1 MKKLYNIFCFPAL
14 LIHEFSHVIA
24 ALLTFH
30 KVTKVK
36 ITFNPNT
43 GRVIT
48 KDDLSRSFLSEIII
62 GLSPLF
68 TLITFFVLSFFST
81 ISLVIFIYMI
91 LSLETSLPS
100 SIDIDNIKMYNYKKR
115 NIGKVPS
122 SDEWTSN

>member
-30 KVTKVK
+30 KVTKVE

-43 GRVIT
+43 GRVIM
-48 KDDLSRSFLSEIII
+48 KDDLCKNFLSEIII

-68 TLITFFVLSFFST
+68 TLVTFLILSFFNT
-81 ISLVIFIYMI
+81 ICLGIFIYMI

-115 NIGKVPS
+115 NIGKVSS
-122 SDEWTSN
+122 SDEWTCN